1 MADIKHWGLPC
12 ACKLACLSVCLSCVQ
27 LDSVWDGVWRLP
39 RPSQGGLQRC
49 FITAGM
55 SAALV
60 HNNKKDKRPFS
71 MPCLLCG
78 AFITWPLRERTA
90 LDKLGRENTGG
101 QVHPNERE
109 RDVSFPWEGDKSV
122 ARQGTA
128 VLCTTTTHNRTRR
141 IVSLCMHAL
150 TVTEDTLCYY
160 IIHGQSII

>member
-27 LDSVWDGVWRLP
+27 LESVWDGVWRLP

-109 RDVSFPWEGDKSV
+109 REVFFFHGREIKVLHGKELQFYVPPQRTTEREG
-122 ARQGTA
+122 
-128 VLCTTTTHNRTRR
+128 LCHY
-141 IVSLCMHAL
+141 VCML
-150 TVTEDTLCYY
+150 
-160 IIHGQSII
+160 